1 MRVLAIGS
9 LVLTLVAATPA
20 SAQLTRAMRDYS
32 GVRTP
37 IQLSR
42 TCW

>member
-1 MRVLAIGS
+1 MGCGKQKNVDRSAVG
-9 LVLTLVAATPA
+9 AA
-20 SAQLTRAMRDYS
+20 SDGRGVGDYFPS